1 MPDGLLRIGEK
12 NKIRVISSYRKTTI
26 SFLNYIYRV
35 RREFQKVCNEIYDLN
50 YRRGIS
56 KNDIEGRLAAR
67 SKAKV
72 WSRSAVAS
80 CISTHVDP
88 VMNWLTLST
97 PCFTLPECSRPQ
109 SQFLKLLE

>member
-35 RREFQKVCNEIYDLN
+35 RREFRKACNGIYDLN

-56 KNDIEGRLAAR
+56 KNDIEGRLAVR
-67 SKAKV
+67 SKANV
-72 WSRSAVAS
+72 LVE
-80 CISTHVDP
+80 
-88 VMNWLTLST
+88 
-97 PCFTLPECSRPQ
+97 ECGS
-109 SQFLKLLE
+109 KLYIYTR